1 MFFDASNLPLP
12 DDGYD
17 DDACIVTTPTSVDVA
32 LKNGNEGRTYSLCL
46 VEGACRG
53 PGHSR

>member
-1 MFFDASNLPLP
+1 MFFDASNLALP
-12 DDGYD
+12 DDGGD
-17 DDACIVTTPTSVDVA
+17 DVCIVTTPTIVDVT
-32 LKNGNEGRTYSLCL
+32 LKNGDEERTYSFCL

>member
-17 DDACIVTTPTSVDVA
+17 DDACIVTTPTTVDVA